1 MSRSAR
7 AGAHAAAQRVLA
19 EVVADPRYARTSH
32 LHLRLEGE
40 VVLDEHL
47 RGPSRADVFS
57 MTKSVLST
65 VLGVMA
71 ARRLLPHLDRP
82 VAEVLA
88 TLRGTPA
95 ERHTWRQMLT
105 MTRGAAVDGRW
116 ELDAVA
122 SLPADH
128 VGHLARAPQLRTPG
142 AEFVYDNGGP
152 HLLSAAATEVLG
164 ESVADFAARELFAP
178 LGIIDYEW
186 PTDPDGYPA
195 GSDRLQ
201 LSAGDL
207 ASVGQLWLD
216 GGRLNGQSL
225 LDPPYFRQMTRAQVG
240 GGPPEMVP
248 YGFLL
253 WIPEGM
259 LLAGGWA
266 GQHLLVIPAAGA
278 VVVTTGDP
286 GFDPGPPATDQMP
299 ADWRP
304 ALDLVRKH
312 LLPVLLAAG
321 A

>member
-1 MSRSAR
+1 MTRSRR
-7 AGAHAAAQRVLA
+7 AAAHTAAHRVLA
-19 EVVADPRYARTSH
+19 EVAADPRYARTSH
-32 LHLRLEGE
+32 LHLRLDGA
-40 VVLDEHL
+40 VVVDEHL
-47 RGPSRADVFS
+47 RGPLRADVFS
-57 MTKSVLST
+57 VTKSVLST
-65 VLGVMA
+65 ALAVMA
-71 ARRLLPHLDRP
+71 ARRLLPDLDRP
-82 VAEVLA
+82 VAEVLPP
-88 TLRGTPA
+88 LRGTPA
-95 ERHTWRQMLT
+95 ETHTWRQLLT

-128 VGHLARAPQLRTPG
+128 VGHLAQAPQLRAPG
-142 AEFVYDNGGP
+142 AEFVYDNGAP

-164 ESVADFAARELFAP
+164 ESVADFAGRELFAP
-178 LGIIDYEW
+178 LGILDYEW

-201 LSAGDL
+201 LTAGDL
-207 ASVGQLWLD
+207 ASLGQLWLD
-216 GGRLNGQSL
+216 GGRLNGRSL
-225 LDPPYFRQMTRAQVG
+225 LDPPYFQQMTRAQVG

-253 WIPEGM
+253 WVPDGM

-278 VVVTTGDP
+278 VVVTTGYP

-299 ADWRP
+299 PHWRP
-304 ALDLVRKH
+304 ALDLVRTH
-312 LLPVLLAAG
+312 LLPVLLDVG